1 MIEMSCA
8 MISWTWGRWILT
20 ATSSPVT
27 RRALW
32 TCATEAEPSGRSS
45 IASKRSSSGVSYST
59 RRAEST
65 VSRSMGST
73 SVRRRESSRMKL
85 CGRISERM
93 ERIWPALTNIGPS
106 SSSMRR
112 SPWGVRPW
120 KMS

>member
-8 MISWTWGRWILT
+8 MISCTCGRWIFT

-32 TCATEAEPSGRSS
+32 TWATEADPRGRSS
-45 IASKRSSSGVSYST
+45 IASKMSSIGRSYSA
-59 RRAEST
+59 RSAAST

-73 SVRRRESSRMKL
+73 SVRRRESSRVKL
-85 CGRISERM
+85 SGRISERM
-93 ERIWPALTNIGPS
+93 ERIWPALTKVGPS

-112 SPWGVRPW
+112 RLLGVSPW